1 MELAGGVIVGFYA
14 TCMCTFQYYKL
25 MVVQNLS
32 CFVADG
38 AKDETL
44 VCSEGCCCTAVHT
57 E

>member
-1 MELAGGVIVGFYA
+1 MGFYS
-14 TCMCTFQYYKL
+14 TCTFQYYKL

-32 CFVADG
+32 YFVADG

-44 VCSEGCCCTAVHT
+44 VCSEGHYCTAVHT